1 MEEEPE
7 GSGLA
12 SEPAPPQP
20 GQAGAASNAGSAIA
34 ADAAPRASKTRT
46 MSNSLQRW
54 QPTSARLVEA
64 QALM

>member
-20 GQAGAASNAGSAIA
+20 GQAGAASNAGSVIA
-34 ADAAPRASKTRT
+34 ADAAPRASKTRWFAEVNRAAWPCIT
-46 MSNSLQRW
+46 
-54 QPTSARLVEA
+54 PY
-64 QALM
+64 